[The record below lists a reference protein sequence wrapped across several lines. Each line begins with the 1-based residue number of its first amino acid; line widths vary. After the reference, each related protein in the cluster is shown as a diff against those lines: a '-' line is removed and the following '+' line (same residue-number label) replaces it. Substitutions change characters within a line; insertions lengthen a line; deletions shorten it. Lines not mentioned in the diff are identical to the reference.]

1 MPKKSEKSIEPITD
15 GTFEDVVGSV
25 LGSGPTKDIHATH
38 TGDLPLGSVSIPC
51 HVLADGTRVLS
62 GRGMQNSLGFSKTA
76 SGLSLGNFI
85 DAKLTPYLDEDALFK
100 IKNPLSFKRVGSG
113 GSAPDTFGFD
123 ATVLIDICDAAIQ
136 ANKQGELTDSQK
148 TYAEFAELI
157 IRSVAKV
164 GIVALVDEATGYQY
178 DREQDALQQILDKFL
193 NDEARKWSKTFP
205 DEFWFKL
212 VKTKGYDSYMALKR
226 PAFVGHWV
234 NDIVYSRLAPG
245 IKKKLKDLNPR
256 APSGNRSVKHHQLLT
271 EDHGLPE
278 LKDHLKKVMVLMDAS
293 SNKAE
298 FERLLDK
305 SLPKYGD
312 TLELPFDEEF

>member
-1 MPKKSEKSIEPITD
+1 MADKTDKNIEPITD
-15 GTFEDVVGSV
+15 GTFDDVVNSMIGKT
-25 LGSGPTKDIHATH
+25 PAKDIYATH
-38 TGDLPLGSVSIPC
+38 TGELMLGTVGVPC
-51 HVLADGTRVLS
+51 HVLADGTRVFS
-62 GRGMQNSLGFSKTA
+62 GRGMQNSLGFSKNS
-76 SGLSLGNFI
+76 SGLALGNFI
-85 DAKLTPYLDEDALFK
+85 DAKLVDYLDEDAYYK

-113 GSAPDTFGFD
+113 GSAPETYGFD
-123 ATVLIDICDAAIQ
+123 ATVLIDICDAAIE
-136 ANKQGELTDSQK
+136 ANKRGKLTGSQK
-148 TYAEFAELI
+148 NYAEFAEAI

-178 DREQDALQQILDKFL
+178 DREHDALQRILDKFL
-193 NDEARKWSKTFP
+193 TDEKRKWSKTFP

-245 IKKKLKDLNPR
+245 IKSKLKEMNPR
-256 APSGNRSVKHHQLLT
+256 APSGNRTVKHHQLLT

-298 FERLLDK
+298 FERLLNK

-312 TLELPFDEEF
+312 TLELPFDDDF

>member
-1 MPKKSEKSIEPITD
+1 MAKKPEKNIEPITD

-25 LGSGPTKDIHATH
+25 LGTSPTKDIHATH
-38 TGDLPLGSVSIPC
+38 TGELMLGSVAIPC
-51 HVLADGTRVLS
+51 HVLADGTRVFS
-62 GRGMQNSLGFSKTA
+62 GRGMQNSLGFSKA
-76 SGLSLGNFI
+76 SSGLALGNFI
-85 DAKLTPYLDEDALFK
+85 DSKLVEFLDADAYFK

-123 ATVLIDICDAAIQ
+123 ATVLIDICDAAIE
-136 ANKQGELTDSQK
+136 ANKRGKLTEGQK
-148 TYAEFAELI
+148 VYAEFSEAI

-164 GIVALVDEATGYQY
+164 GILALVDEATGYQY
-178 DREQDALQQILDKFL
+178 DREQDALQKILDKFL
-193 NDEARKWSKTFP
+193 TEEKRKWSKTFP

-245 IKKKLKDLNPR
+245 IKTKLKELNPR
-256 APSGNRSVKHHQLLT
+256 APSGNRSVKHHQILT

-298 FERLLDK
+298 FEKLLNK